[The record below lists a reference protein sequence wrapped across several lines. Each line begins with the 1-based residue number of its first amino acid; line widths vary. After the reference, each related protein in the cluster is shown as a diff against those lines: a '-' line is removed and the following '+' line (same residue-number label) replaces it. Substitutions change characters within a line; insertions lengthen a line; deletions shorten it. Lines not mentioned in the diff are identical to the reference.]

1 MQKPMEV
8 MTSTGSGPLHRIYWP
23 GTNELLPFLHRLEEK
38 NEGTV
43 PAETSGR
50 NELYRIQ
57 TFAQNLLARD
67 HGIPDI
73 SSQAGG
79 KMRALCLQKPL
90 EVTNS
95 TESRPSGTIHWP
107 ETMEF
112 LTGECSLLRWAE
124 PVPNPQNSAKA
135 KKPNSN
141 KHGWKTNENESGKQP
156 NERQAWLA

>member
-23 GTNELLPFLHRLEEK
+23 GTKELLTFLHRLEEK

-50 NELYRIQ
+50 NDLYRIQ

-67 HGIPDI
+67 YGIPDI

-79 KMRALCLQKPL
+79 KLRALCLQKPM

-95 TESRPSGTIHWP
+95 TESRPSDKIHWP

-112 LTGECSLLRWAE
+112 LTGECRLLRWAE
-124 PVPNPQNSAKA
+124 PVPNPEKQPTQRSQTATNTAGKTMKTKKESTQTSAKR
-135 KKPNSN
+135 
-141 KHGWKTNENESGKQP
+141 G
-156 NERQAWLA
+156 